1 MSKFSY
7 EDIYDFSKVVMFDLK
22 EKIKDGKY
30 VSAQQCWHRLC
41 LDALG
46 SCIQAYCSRV
56 TYNNKQHYFMYEMPY
71 PTLELRL

>member
-30 VSAQQCWHRLC
+30 VSATSLIVRSYC
-41 LDALG
+41 L
-46 SCIQAYCSRV
+46 
-56 TYNNKQHYFMYEMPY
+56 
-71 PTLELRL
+71 